1 MANRSTDNGEPI
13 PDSKHTDEKQED
25 KEERDKSL
33 SKKDELFEECW
44 IAYRRKGKKGKAKTY
59 WDKLKEDERGKVL
72 QHIKSYVS
80 VNELRYQ
87 QDFERYLRDKTFE
100 SIVVKGNIIVYDPTL
115 GEDATYHP
123 FGNNNIMWN
132 DLYNCWLSIDDFNGS
147 VIDGYNDENRPDGAE
162 IVLHN
167 ARGTITWSKKNKKWN
182 IEMKSPW

>member
-1 MANRSTDNGEPI
+1 MDNMPQLNT
-13 PDSKHTDEKQED
+13 KDEKVNNRTKD
-25 KEERDKSL
+25 LPKEERDKSL